1 MVGPVGFEPT
11 LVRLKGEC
19 FAHLASDPKVTR
31 RALVRPMSLT
41 LISYQGIIAA
51 YPPGMTPYSQLRPQ

>member
-1 MVGPVGFEPT
+1 
-11 LVRLKGEC
+11 
-19 FAHLASDPKVTR
+19 VTR

>member
-19 FAHLASDPKVTR
+19 FAHLASDPNWWLR
-31 RALVRPMSLT
+31 LDLNQHRAVLQTAALHW
-41 LISYQGIIAA
+41 SY
-51 YPPGMTPYSQLRPQ
+51 